1 MNMLVKADEDL
12 CFLSL
17 AVTSGPCV
25 QMLGKSPMLDG
36 IDFPA
41 NIQIYIFENLHIS
54 KFWSIYYCNAIS

>member
-1 MNMLVKADEDL
+1 MLVKADEDL

-17 AVTSGPCV
+17 AVTSEPCV

-41 NIQIYIFENLHIS
+41 NVQTKETLH
-54 KFWSIYYCNAIS
+54 F